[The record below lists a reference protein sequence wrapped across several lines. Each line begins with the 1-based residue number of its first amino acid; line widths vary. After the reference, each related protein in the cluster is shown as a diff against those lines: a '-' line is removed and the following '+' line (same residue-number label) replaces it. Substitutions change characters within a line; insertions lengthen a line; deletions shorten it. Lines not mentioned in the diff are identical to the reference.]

1 MQCPQEIKKGMTIAM
16 ETWAGQLDTV
26 HGWRGGCRLENI
38 YLVTEKGS
46 ENLYSM
52 PDDHIICPPHAM
64 YE

>member
-1 MQCPQEIKKGMTIAM
+1 MTIAM
-16 ETWAGQLDTV
+16 ETWGGQLDTIK
-26 HGWRGGCRLENI
+26 GWRGGCRLENI

-46 ENLYSM
+46 ENLYAL